1 MNPKS
6 AKGVYAN
13 LMRRQLMG
21 LGASTE
27 HLDETWLHF
36 YLYEGIF
43 INPR

>member
-27 HLDETWLHF
+27 HLDET
-36 YLYEGIF
+36 
-43 INPR
+43 